1 MCFCI
6 LSIEVCSSFNKEK
19 EWNVELAVN
28 IDNHRGTIKISLN
41 MEIISVFSSLGNA
54 EFLYQVE
61 SCCFLF
67 EIPFQVTDSNNL
79 ACQSPLI
86 I

>member
-1 MCFCI
+1 MF
-6 LSIEVCSSFNKEK
+6 LYPVYWRLPSFNKEK

-41 MEIISVFSSLGNA
+41 MEIISVFSSLGNV

-61 SCCFLF
+61 S
-67 EIPFQVTDSNNL
+67 
-79 ACQSPLI
+79 
-86 I
+86 